1 MSINYARIAQA
12 TLSKRERGYKVTLV
26 VREDGPTRNPVEKE
40 VANLVEVEALARAYA
55 AIHGVPWN
63 KVVVISQ

>member
-26 VREDGPTRNPVEKE
+26 VREDGRTRNPVEKE
-40 VANLVEVEALARAYA
+40 VANLVEAEALARAYA